1 MTNANEEP
9 FIRVRDAG
17 AYLGIPVRTLYDL
30 RQRGALPE
38 PITITRKLKGWRR
51 STLNAFLDQTVGART

>member
-1 MTNANEEP
+1 MTNANEDP

-30 RQRGALPE
+30 RQRGE
-38 PITITRKLKGWRR
+38 RYSERYSGGKGLVGIGWHRVKR
-51 STLNAFLDQTVGART
+51 QTQPVRASC